1 MGKIMKLKPVFVK
14 TKNVRNFESMMDG
27 LAMGD
32 GEGRL
37 GMVFGQAGRGK
48 TRTTQWYAANN
59 ASVYLRITT
68 IMRGSELELLSN
80 LCREL
85 GNLSPGRR
93 KGPCF
98 TEIIDNLLTTPR
110 AVFVDELE
118 KLPAFFL
125 DLVRD
130 ISDLSMCPFILVGE
144 EELVAYMKRNRRVWS
159 RTFQQMEF
167 APIGVADI
175 IGYAKE
181 AAGLSLSPETAGIF
195 HASSAGDFRLV
206 KRDLL
211 SLMQIATGKGSTEI
225 TADMARMAVKT
236 GMRGE

>member
-1 MGKIMKLKPVFVK
+1 MAKMMKLKPTFVK
-14 TKNVRNFESMMDG
+14 TKNVRNFEAMMDG
-27 LAMGD
+27 LSMSE

-48 TRTTQWYAANN
+48 TRTTQWWSANN
-59 ASVYLRITT
+59 AAVYMRITT
-68 IMRGSELELLSN
+68 IMRGSELEFLAS

-85 GNLSPGRR
+85 GNLAPPRR
-93 KGPCF
+93 KGTCF
-98 TEIIDNLLTTPR
+98 TEIIDNLLDTPR
-110 AVFVDELE
+110 PVFLDELE
-118 KLPAFFL
+118 KLPGFFL

-144 EELVAYMKRNRRVWS
+144 EELTAYMRRNRRVWS

-181 AAGLSLSPETAGIF
+181 AAALSLSPDTAGVF
-195 HASSAGDFRLV
+195 HAASGGDFRLV

-211 SLMQIATGKGSTEI
+211 SLMQIAAGKGSDDI
-225 TADMARMAVKT
+225 TVDMAQMAVKS
-236 GMRGE
+236 GVRGE